1 MNSLMNCSRMP
12 KALLILLLSSVLS
25 GCAGS
30 IHVKDKKSICLGL
43 CVYSETDADREITE
57 GTE

>member
-1 MNSLMNCSRMP
+1 MP
-12 KALLILLLSSVLS
+12 KALLILLLSSVLL

-30 IHVKDKKSICLGL
+30 MHVKDKKSICLGL
-43 CVYSETDADREITE
+43 CVYSETEAARETTE